1 MFQRPTTAMSAPEQS
16 GRPQVTKPRTTTGR
30 PADRPTGRQLTQGR
44 KIMGRGILLLLLG
57 VPLPIVILL
66 ALFWR

>member
-1 MFQRPTTAMSAPEQS
+1 MFQRPTTAMSAPEQNVRS
-16 GRPQVTKPRTTTGR
+16 QVAKLRTTTG
-30 PADRPTGRQLTQGR
+30 QLAGNSIEG